1 MTTSPVQK
9 KLEDQGTRF
18 RHLADLQDFI
28 GDGLFSVE
36 NSAYRNTQQNL
47 IRKNFLGGILSF
59 ITAYQESLALDKHGR
74 NYGQQKFDQNRLIDA
89 NVPTKAALDA
99 MRLDLAGA
107 KNPVPETPAMN
118 PDPTPNPEDDGLTS
132 V

>member
-36 NSAYRNTQQNL
+36 NSSYRNTKENL

-59 ITAYQESLALDKHGR
+59 VTAYQELLALDKNGR
-74 NYGQQKFDQNRLIDA
+74 NYGAQKFELNRLIDA
-89 NVPTKAALDA
+89 ASAAPKAPKEIL
-99 MRLDLAGA
+99 
-107 KNPVPETPAMN
+107 
-118 PDPTPNPEDDGLTS
+118 
-132 V
+132 